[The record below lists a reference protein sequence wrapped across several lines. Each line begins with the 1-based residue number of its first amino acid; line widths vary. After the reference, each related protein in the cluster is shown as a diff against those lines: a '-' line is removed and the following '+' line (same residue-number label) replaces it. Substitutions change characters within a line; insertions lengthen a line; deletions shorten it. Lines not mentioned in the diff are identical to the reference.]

1 MSLYDAVCASIE
13 QLDLSPRDEG
23 AAELARVL
31 AWAIDEEKS
40 GRTKAEL
47 AAKLQTCLTALGLT
61 PESRKG
67 DPVAPTAGK
76 LSKLRALPTPREA

>member
-1 MSLYDAVCASIE
+1 MSLYDAVDASIKE
-13 QLDLSPRDEG
+13 LDLSPRDKG

-31 AWAIDEEKS
+31 AREIDEERS

-47 AAKLQTCLTALGLT
+47 AAKLQTALTALGLT

-67 DPVAPTAGK
+67 DPVAPREGK
-76 LSKLRALPTPREA
+76 LSRLRALPPPREA